1 MSNGWYQLKYNCF
14 YYISLTLDLY
24 YIFSFKQI
32 AKREQKLIRY
42 LTGVCS
48 KDMNLGKL
56 YEMARDREAWQVAVY
71 GVVKS
76 QTQHSD

>member
-1 MSNGWYQLKYNCF
+1 MSNGCYQLKYNCF
-14 YYISLTLDLY
+14 YISLTLDLFY
-24 YIFSFKQI
+24 TFSFKQV

-56 YEMARDREAWQVAVY
+56 YEMARDREAWRVAVY
-71 GVVKS
+71 GVAKS